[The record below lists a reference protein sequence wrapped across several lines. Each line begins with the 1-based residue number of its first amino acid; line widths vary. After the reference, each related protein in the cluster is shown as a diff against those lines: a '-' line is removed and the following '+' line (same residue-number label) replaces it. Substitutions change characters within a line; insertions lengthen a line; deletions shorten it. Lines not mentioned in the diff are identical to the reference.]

1 MQKKL
6 IVIVGPTGSGKT
18 ALSLELA
25 QRFGC
30 EIVSSDSRQ
39 IFRRMDIGTAKPTAE
54 ELAAATHHLIS
65 TRDITESYNAGD
77 YERDAIEIISKL
89 HQISDYVIL
98 VGGSGLYVNAV
109 CNGMDALPDG
119 DPLLRERLNSEVQN
133 GGLEKLTEQLKQLDP
148 EYYEVVDKKNP
159 NRVIRAL
166 EVCLISGK
174 KYSELRNGA
183 GKERDFEV
191 IKIGVDMPRAV
202 LYDRINLRVDTMI
215 DEGLLNEV
223 RNLIPLR
230 GNNALNSVGYSELF
244 DFFDGKISES
254 EAIELI
260 KRNSRRYA
268 KRQLTWFRRDTST
281 VWFSPQDV
289 DKVEKFIKNL

>member
-1 MQKKL
+1 MCKKL

-25 QRFGC
+25 RRFRC

-39 IFRRMDIGTAKPTAE
+39 IFRRMDIGTAKPTAQ
-54 ELAAATHHLIS
+54 ELATAPHHMIS
-65 TRDITESYNAGD
+65 TRDITEPYNAGD

-89 HQISDYVIL
+89 HEMSDYVIL

-109 CNGMDALPDG
+109 CNGMDDLPDS
-119 DPLLRERLNSEVQN
+119 DPQIRQSLNEQVQK
-133 GGLEKLTEQLKQLDP
+133 GELEKLTQQLKQLDP
-148 EYYEVVDKKNP
+148 EYYDVVDKKNP
-159 NRVIRAL
+159 NRVVRAL
-166 EVCLISGK
+166 EVCMTSGK
-174 KYSELRNGA
+174 RYSELRNGA

-191 IKIGVDMPRAV
+191 IKIGVDVPRDV
-202 LYDRINLRVDTMI
+202 LYDRIDRRVDMMI
-215 DEGLLNEV
+215 DDGLVEEV
-223 RNLIPLR
+223 RSLMSLR

-244 DFFDGKISES
+244 DFFDGKIVEN

-281 VWFSPQDV
+281 VWFSPSDIEN
-289 DKVEKFIKNL
+289 VEKYIKNH

>member
-1 MQKKL
+1 MRKKL

-25 QRFGC
+25 RRFRC

-39 IFRRMDIGTAKPTAE
+39 IFRRMDIGTAKPTAQ
-54 ELAAATHHLIS
+54 ELATAPHHMIS
-65 TRDITESYNAGD
+65 TRDITEPYNAGD

-89 HQISDYVIL
+89 HEMSDYVIL

-109 CNGMDALPDG
+109 CNGMDDLPDS
-119 DPLLRERLNSEVQN
+119 DPQIRQSLNEQVQK
-133 GGLEKLTEQLKQLDP
+133 GELEKLTQQLKQLDP
-148 EYYEVVDKKNP
+148 EYYDVVDKKNP
-159 NRVIRAL
+159 NRVVRAL
-166 EVCLISGK
+166 EVCMTSGK
-174 KYSELRNGA
+174 RYSELRNGA

-191 IKIGVDMPRAV
+191 IKIGVDVPRDV
-202 LYDRINLRVDTMI
+202 LYDRIDRRVDMMI
-215 DEGLLNEV
+215 DDGLVEEV
-223 RNLIPLR
+223 RSLMSLR

-244 DFFDGKISES
+244 DFFDGKIVEN

-281 VWFSPQDV
+281 VWFSPSDIEN
-289 DKVEKFIKNL
+289 VEKYIKNH

>member
-1 MQKKL
+1 MRKKL

-25 QRFGC
+25 RRFRC

-39 IFRRMDIGTAKPTAE
+39 IFRRMDIGTAKPTAQ
-54 ELAAATHHLIS
+54 ELATAPHHMIS
-65 TRDITESYNAGD
+65 TRDITEPYNAGD

-89 HQISDYVIL
+89 HEMSDYVIL

-109 CNGMDALPDG
+109 CNGMDDLPDS
-119 DPLLRERLNSEVQN
+119 DPQIRQSLNEQVQK
-133 GGLEKLTEQLKQLDP
+133 GELEKLTQQLKQLDP

-159 NRVIRAL
+159 NRVVRAL
-166 EVCLISGK
+166 EVCMTSGK
-174 KYSELRNGA
+174 RYSELRNGA

-191 IKIGVDMPRAV
+191 IKIGVDVPRDV
-202 LYDRINLRVDTMI
+202 LYDRIDRRVDMMI
-215 DEGLLNEV
+215 DDGLVEEV
-223 RNLIPLR
+223 RSLMSLR

-244 DFFDGKISES
+244 DFFDGKIVEN

-281 VWFSPQDV
+281 VWFSPSDIEN
-289 DKVEKFIKNL
+289 VEKYIKNH